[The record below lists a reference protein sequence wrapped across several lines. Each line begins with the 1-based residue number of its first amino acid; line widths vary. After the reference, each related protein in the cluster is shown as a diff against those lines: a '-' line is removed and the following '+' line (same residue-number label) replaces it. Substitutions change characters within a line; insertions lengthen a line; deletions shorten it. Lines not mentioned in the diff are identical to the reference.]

1 MTDDPNWDLLDR
13 FFAGECTPAEQA
25 DIARWLETHPVPAKY
40 VAALRRGFEIG
51 DAVPSEWET
60 DGAWAR
66 LARTT
71 SITPEPRPAAPL
83 RLVARERPRRL
94 FLSDSSWLRVAA
106 VAVLMAGSAALWW
119 FVAQRPR
126 PMREF
131 ATARGQRADMRLAD
145 GTHIVL
151 SVDSKLLVPADFG
164 AATRDVYLHG
174 EAYFDVVHDP
184 AKPFAVHVD
193 NATVRDVGT
202 RFGVRAYLGERRVQ
216 VVVAEGR
223 VALQATEL
231 GAGQLARL
239 DSAGALSVA
248 SHVEVSRY
256 LGWTEGRLAL
266 YDTPLA
272 DALPNLARWYDL
284 DITLAEATLGQRRFT
299 FEARGEP
306 LAQVLDGIALLVH
319 ARYERHGRSVT
330 FHLTEDVR

>member
-1 MTDDPNWDLLDR
+1 MDTPSDTLL
-13 FFAGECTPAEQA
+13 
-25 DIARWLETHPVPAKY
+25 AKY
-40 VAALRRGFEIG
+40 LSGQCSATEARSVEQWSEADAAHR
-51 DAVPSEWET
+51 
-60 DGAWAR
+60 AR
-66 LARTT
+66 LDCARAIWVARRPPKAWDVEGMWQRVRRAMAAERHRPAFGRHLGRERERYGLTIGLAAAAVLVLIAGASLAVIRVKARTP
-71 SITPEPRPAAPL
+71 S
-83 RLVARERPRRL
+83 
-94 FLSDSSWLRVAA
+94 
-106 VAVLMAGSAALWW
+106 
-119 FVAQRPR
+119 
-126 PMREF
+126 MREY

-164 AATRDVYLHG
+164 ATTRDVYLHG
-174 EAYFDVVHDP
+174 EAYFDVVHDQ
-184 AKPFAVHVD
+184 AKPFAVHLD
-193 NATVRDVGT
+193 NTTVRDVGT
-202 RFGVRAYLGERRVQ
+202 RFGVRAYAGERRVQ

-223 VALQATEL
+223 VAVQDTEL

-248 SHVEVSRY
+248 RHVDMSRY

-272 DALPNLARWYDL
+272 DALPDLARWYDL